1 MRGGDDDDDDNV
13 DHCGGRVL
21 HNNIVLN
28 VGILFLVLQPTLIVD
43 ECKNNNNNNNNNSNY
58 LMNKRWKDVE
68 KITNNGRDG
77 LYTLPCGD
85 YIC

>member
-1 MRGGDDDDDDNV
+1 MRGGDDV

-43 ECKNNNNNNNNNSNY
+43 ECKNNDNNNNSN
-58 LMNKRWKDVE
+58 E
-68 KITNNGRDG
+68 KVVVKQR
-77 LYTLPCGD
+77 
-85 YIC
+85 

>member
-1 MRGGDDDDDDNV
+1 MRGGDDYDYDDDDV

-43 ECKNNNNNNNNNSNY
+43 ECKNNYNNSISNE
-58 LMNKRWKDVE
+58 KVVE
-68 KITNNGRDG
+68 ERRGKKITNNRRDDRGRS
-77 LYTLPCGD
+77 LLSAER
-85 YIC
+85 

>member
-1 MRGGDDDDDDNV
+1 MRGDGDGDYDDDDV

-43 ECKNNNNNNNNNSNY
+43 ECKNNNNNSTIANE
-58 LMNKRWKDVE
+58 KVVE
-68 KITNNGRDG
+68 EKKITNNRRRINSC
-77 LYTLPCGD
+77 LPSGD
-85 YIC
+85 YIHIC